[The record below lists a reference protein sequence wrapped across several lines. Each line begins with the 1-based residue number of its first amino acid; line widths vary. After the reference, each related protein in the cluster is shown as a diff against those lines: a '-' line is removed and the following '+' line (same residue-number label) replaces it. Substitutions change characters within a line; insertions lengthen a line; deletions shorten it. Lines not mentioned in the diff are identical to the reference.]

1 MPRIVKVQS
10 VNRVPLGSG
19 SMKILFLVSLILTAP
34 ALVLAEGPPSVSWD
48 SLDER
53 LQWEVGQGFSGV
65 VLIARDGEVVF
76 HKAYG
81 LATREQQT
89 AMRPDSILAIGSTP
103 IDFTM
108 AGALVLIERGQLKLA
123 DPITKYFADV
133 PADKQGIT
141 LGYLMTGKSGLPDF
155 HDLPGDR
162 DRDHAWI
169 DRDEAVRRIMNQKL
183 LFAPGKGRK
192 SSHSAWGLVAAI
204 IEIVSGTTYPEFVRE
219 NLFKPAGMRD
229 TGFFGEPY
237 PETRMA
243 VGYGPQ
249 KDGKINAPPY
259 WGKTS
264 WLVMG
269 SGGQVSTAQDMW
281 LWTRFLRDKLLS
293 KKSLLYFGSGNDM
306 ATAGN
311 AYGFE
316 VMYAGNSKSYMI
328 VLTNSAN
335 RENLPRLYQL
345 GEALTAL
352 VTARKPR
359 P

>member
-1 MPRIVKVQS
+1 MQAVIPVVVVGFALSIATVADAGATDR
-10 VNRVPLGSG
+10 P
-19 SMKILFLVSLILTAP
+19 P
-34 ALVLAEGPPSVSWD
+34 AVTWNT
-48 SLDER
+48 LDER
-53 LQWEVGQGFSGV
+53 MQWEVDQGFSGV
-65 VLIARDGEVVF
+65 VLLARDGDIVF

-81 LATREQQT
+81 LANREQQIE
-89 AMRPDSILAIGSTP
+89 MRTDSILAIGSTP

-108 AGALVLIERGQLKLA
+108 AAALVLIERDKLHLS
-123 DPITKYFADV
+123 DPITKFLSDV
-133 PADKQGIT
+133 PPDKQAIT
-141 LGYLMTGKSGLPDF
+141 IGYLLTHKSGLPDF

-162 DRDHAWI
+162 DRDHAWS

-183 LFAPGKGRK
+183 LFPPGKGQK
-192 SSHSAWGLVAAI
+192 SSHSAWGLLAAI
-204 IEIVSGTTYPEFVRE
+204 VEIVSGQTYPEFTRE
-219 NLFKPAGMRD
+219 HLFKPAGMRD

-237 PETRMA
+237 PESRMA

-249 KDGKINAPPY
+249 HDGKINAPPY

-269 SGGQVSTAQDMW
+269 SGGQVSTAHDMW
-281 LWTRFLRDKLLS
+281 LWTRYLRTTLLS
-293 KKSLLYFGSGNDM
+293 KKSLLYFGSGAEM

-316 VMYAGNSKSYMI
+316 VMYAGNAQSFMI

-335 RENLPRLYQL
+335 RDNLPRLYQL
-345 GEALTAL
+345 GEALTSL
-352 VTARKPR
+352 RTGRKNR